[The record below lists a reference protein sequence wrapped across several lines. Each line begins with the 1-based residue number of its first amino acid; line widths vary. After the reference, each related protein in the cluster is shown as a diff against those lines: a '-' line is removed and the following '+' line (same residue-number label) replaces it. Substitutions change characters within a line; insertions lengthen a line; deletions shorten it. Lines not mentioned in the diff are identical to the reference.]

1 MTLSYQND
9 LKKFTQDL
17 LEMTKEGL
25 IDWQG
30 YSGNGNKFIFEF
42 IGDNKVKYSLTYEWE
57 FSNDSWALKLPNL
70 IVFGMGGSMEGFRI
84 NLYNF
89 TYPAV
94 KELGEF
100 LLPKDFLPDGKD
112 DVDKKMS
119 TIMSGFCKR
128 GERVVKIS
136 NILEDGESS

>member
-1 MTLSYQND
+1 MALSYQND

-25 IDWQG
+25 ISWDPIYLG
-30 YSGNGNKFIFEF
+30 GNKFTFEF
-42 IGDNKVKYSLTYEWE
+42 IGDNGVKYSLTYEWE

-70 IVFGMGGSMEGFRI
+70 IVFGRGGSMEGFRI

-100 LLPKDFLPDGKD
+100 LLPKDFLPSDKD
-112 DVDKKMS
+112 DVDSKMT
-119 TIMSGFCKR
+119 TIMSGYCKR
-128 GERVVKIS
+128 GERSIKIS
-136 NILEDGESS
+136 DILDDGKSP